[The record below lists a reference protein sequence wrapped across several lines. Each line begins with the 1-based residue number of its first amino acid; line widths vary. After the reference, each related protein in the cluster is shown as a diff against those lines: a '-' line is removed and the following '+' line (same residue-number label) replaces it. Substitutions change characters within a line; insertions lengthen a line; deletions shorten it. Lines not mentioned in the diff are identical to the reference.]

1 MECKIYSNI
10 TCLKRGCHGKYQKLT
25 QCKTSRILQLD
36 VFEIPDNKDIGKLFS
51 KYELPILDQANSSSD
66 PSQMLILQFPTTRTS
81 LPLSPFLSYFTIAN
95 SNPSSTQS

>member
-25 QCKTSRILQLD
+25 QCKTSRILQID

-66 PSQMLILQFPTTRTS
+66 PSQMLILQLE
-81 LPLSPFLSYFTIAN
+81 LPYLSHH
-95 SNPSSTQS
+95 SSHILP